1 MSGANCRFSPTAR
14 GLIIAFCRLETS
26 GEIAAFEPIRLH
38 RFETSISFLF
48 FFLFDLIFLLSAKI
62 YPKFRRYRDLQNLHY
77 RLMTD
82 LISFSNYL
90 FVFINCHAEKF
101 EIRLG
106 ETYKRVPFLA
116 FPKTWRLKRQDDESA
131 LIDRPDERTIEE
143 IGEEVS
149 ARRGGREGG

>member
-1 MSGANCRFSPTAR
+1 
-14 GLIIAFCRLETS
+14 
-26 GEIAAFEPIRLH
+26 
-38 RFETSISFLF
+38 
-48 FFLFDLIFLLSAKI
+48 
-62 YPKFRRYRDLQNLHY
+62 
-77 RLMTD
+77 MTD

-106 ETYKRVPFLA
+106 ETYKRVPLLA

>member
-1 MSGANCRFSPTAR
+1 
-14 GLIIAFCRLETS
+14 
-26 GEIAAFEPIRLH
+26 
-38 RFETSISFLF
+38 
-48 FFLFDLIFLLSAKI
+48 
-62 YPKFRRYRDLQNLHY
+62 
-77 RLMTD
+77 MTD

-149 ARRGGREGG
+149 ARRGGREGGGGEGERVIKKCPEISDGLNRLICIRYGHRKRKFMDM